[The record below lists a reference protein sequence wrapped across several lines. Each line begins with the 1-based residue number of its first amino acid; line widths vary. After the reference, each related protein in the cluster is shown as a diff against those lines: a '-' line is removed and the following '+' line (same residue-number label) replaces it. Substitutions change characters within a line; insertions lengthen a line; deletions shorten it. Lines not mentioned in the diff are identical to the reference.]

1 VKKAFRT
8 GALVLAVL
16 GFVAFFSV
24 NWKTEWHL
32 RRRGVLPDEMEPSR
46 VYHVGLPGSPWLT
59 YSSTLPQPDGSTYSG
74 FDLVISGASWSW
86 LVLAAAIASIWA
98 YRKLAPARAFPS
110 DRSLA

>member
-1 VKKAFRT
+1 MKKAFRT

-32 RRRGVLPDEMEPSR
+32 RKRGILPDEMEPSR
-46 VYHVGLPGSPWLT
+46 VYRVGLPGSPWLT
-59 YSSTLPQPDGSTYSG
+59 YSSTELQPDGRTYSG
-74 FDLVISGASWSW
+74 FDLIIWPSWSW

-98 YRKLAPARAFPS
+98 YRKLAPARAVPS